1 MIRPLKIACAVLVLL
16 MSTGIAM
23 GYNFEFTTVSD
34 VVKRVKKT
42 FSEIETYQANFVIVS
57 HKLGKKVH
65 QRGTIKFKA
74 PEKLLVDF
82 SSPYGQKI
90 ISNGSRM
97 WIYIPSMNVVAD
109 QDLNSDSASLFSSGT
124 RSGLTRLFSKY
135 HYKFA
140 SSDQPETN
148 KDGEKF
154 YTLFLKQR
162 ETRSGYRTIKL
173 WINEKYFISRAE
185 GETSSGKKVTID
197 FSNIKTGVNLPN
209 GIFKFDIPS
218 KARVIKNPMLSEE

>member
-1 MIRPLKIACAVLVLL
+1 MFRSLRIICVVLVVFAGA
-16 MSTGIAM
+16 GIAS

-34 VVKRVKKT
+34 VVKKVKKT
-42 FSEIETYQANFVIVS
+42 FAEVETYQASFSIVTD
-57 HKLGKKVH
+57 KLGKKKY

-90 ISNGSRM
+90 ISDGSRM
-97 WIYIPSMNVVAD
+97 WIYIPGMNVVAD
-109 QDLNSDSASLFSSGT
+109 QNLDKDSSSLFSSGT
-124 RSGLTRLFSKY
+124 RSGLSRLFAKY

-140 SSDQPETN
+140 SKGQPV
-148 KDGEKF
+148 KGDGGKEY
-154 YTLFLKQR
+154 YTLFLKQK

-173 WINEKYFISRAE
+173 WINEEYFVSRAE
-185 GETSSGKKVTID
+185 GETSSGKKVTIE
-197 FSNIKTGVNLPN
+197 FKNIKTGVNLPN